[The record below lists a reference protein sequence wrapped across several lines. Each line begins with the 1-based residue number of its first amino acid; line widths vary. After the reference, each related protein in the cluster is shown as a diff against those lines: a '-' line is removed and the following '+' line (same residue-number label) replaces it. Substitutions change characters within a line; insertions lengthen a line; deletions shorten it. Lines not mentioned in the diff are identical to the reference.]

1 MKKSLVVL
9 AAGMG
14 SRYGGLKQM
23 DPVGPGGEFILDYTV
38 YDALQAGFDRVVFV
52 IRRDIEADFRE
63 IVGRRIEPH
72 MKVVYVCQELDDLP
86 SGHALPAGRSKP
98 WGTGQAILAAR
109 DVVNGPFAVANADDY
124 YGRDALRVLGEFLT
138 ETEEDARAYAMVGY
152 RLDRT
157 LSAHGSVSRGVCAV
171 NPVSLLQGIT
181 EHTAIR
187 RESDGLI
194 RSEFG
199 ELSPETIVSMAL
211 YGFKPSFMG
220 HLTRAFDTFLTAR
233 GSEER
238 SEFFTPTVLDD
249 LLQAGK
255 ATGKVLSTSSSWF
268 GVTNAED
275 RPGVVSMLADM
286 AAAGLYPKGLWS

>member
-52 IRRDIEADFRE
+52 IRRDIEAEFRE

-72 MKVVYVCQELDDLP
+72 MKVVYVCQEIDDLP

-124 YGRDALRVLGEFLT
+124 YGRDALRVLGDFLT

-157 LSAHGSVSRGVCAV
+157 LSAHGSVSRGVCTV

-238 SEFFTPTVLDD
+238 SEFFTPTVLDE
-249 LLQAGK
+249 LLQAGN

>member
-1 MKKSLVVL
+1 
-9 AAGMG
+9 MG

-52 IRRDIEADFRE
+52 IRRDIEAEFRE

-72 MKVVYVCQELDDLP
+72 MKVVYVCQEIDDLP

-124 YGRDALRVLGEFLT
+124 YGRDALRVLGDFLT

-157 LSAHGSVSRGVCAV
+157 LSAHGSVSRGVCTV

>member
-52 IRRDIEADFRE
+52 IRRDIEAEFRE

-72 MKVVYVCQELDDLP
+72 MKVVYVCQDLDDLP
-86 SGHALPAGRSKP
+86 GGHALPAGRSKP

-124 YGRDALRVLGEFLT
+124 YGRDALRVLGGFLT

-157 LSAHGSVSRGVCAV
+157 LSAHGSVSRGVCTV

-238 SEFFTPTVLDD
+238 SEFFTPAVLDD

-286 AAAGLYPKGLWS
+286 AGAGLYPKGLWS